1 MQVSMT
7 PEEIIAIADDPS
19 TPVFT
24 FGSPELIAWNKKHR
38 SSGFCCD
45 DSGWYVVLH
54 RTPHIPCSSSFRV
67 LSRWFYGSYAPR
79 ALDVPTTIHTAA

>member
-1 MQVSMT
+1 MSLT
-7 PEEIIAIADDPS
+7 DEEVLAIANRPS

-24 FGSPELIAWNKKHR
+24 FGSTELDEWNKTHR
-38 SSGFCCD
+38 GAGYCYN

-54 RTPHIPCSSSFRV
+54 LTPHIPGSASFRV

-79 ALDVPTTIHTAA
+79 SLDVPQAIPAAA